1 MARSRQQQPQRP
13 WSAPGFGG
21 AGRFT
26 RRRLM
31 VVAGQG
37 SIAAAIVTACGGGG
51 ESGGSGSNGG
61 SSSGNTTGI
70 SSGTVAPPSSPP
82 QAGGTFRVPMAVP
95 LANLDIHKTNSGSI
109 FWDWVG
115 NYLVRFDVKQAAQ
128 GNVGMVEPD
137 LAAAMPELPD
147 PTTFVFKLNPQA
159 KWQQRAP
166 VNGRT
171 IHAEDIKYSFE
182 DVMDAKTASPRA
194 GNYATVDRI
203 ETPDPLTVIFRM
215 KAPKPDLL
223 PTMADQYDL
232 IYPREWAA
240 NKPPLAT
247 NAAEVVGTGPYEL
260 MSFGQ
265 DKGWRLER
273 RKDGYWK
280 PETAWLDAAEY
291 TVLPDGEAQVAGLLS
306 GQFDFILGQSVLVD
320 KKDDL
325 ERAGITVRQT
335 LNASRASV
343 NVNHKLAPFSDP
355 RVRLALSRVVNRK
368 QAFDLAFAG
377 AGKPG
382 TVISPSLSS
391 WLLPEAE
398 LSKLPGYLPD
408 RNTDINEAKKLMV
421 AAGVN
426 EGFEVTYDTL
436 VGTIL
441 EMDTVLVPMF
451 RQIGLNVKLRDVGP
465 GGALAILQRYAAPD
479 FQMGGFAGTSGPYPD
494 VQLILFNYSDRKL
507 GTRNYSNFSHPRAD
521 ELMIKQS
528 QTFDTNERKGM
539 VHEIQRIMANEP
551 GPVWIG
557 STATVWAFSKA
568 VQGYTPVNATSGF
581 QIPHNVWLKK

>member
-1 MARSRQQQPQRP
+1 MARSRQH
-13 WSAPGFGG
+13 GL
-21 AGRFT
+21 GRFG
-26 RRRLM
+26 RRRLL
-31 VVAGQG
+31 AASGQG
-37 SIAAAIVTACGGGG
+37 GIAAAILAACGGGG
-51 ESGGSGSNGG
+51 DSGSSSSGSSSSGGS
-61 SSSGNTTGI
+61 TGI
-70 SSGTVAPPSSPP
+70 TNAPVATPDSPP

-166 VNGRT
+166 ANGRT
-171 IHAEDIKYSFE
+171 VHAEDIKYSFE
-182 DVMDAKTASPRA
+182 DVMDPKTASPRA

-203 ETPDPLTVIFRM
+203 ETPDPLTVVFKM

-223 PTMADQYDL
+223 PTMADQYDF
-232 IYPREWAA
+232 IFPREWAA

-247 NAAEVVGTGPYEL
+247 NASEVVGTGPYEL
-260 MSFGQ
+260 MSFSQ

-280 PETAWLDAAEY
+280 PNTAWVDAAEY

-306 GQFDFILGQSVLVD
+306 GQFDFIAGQSVLVD
-320 KKDDL
+320 KKQDL

-335 LNASRASV
+335 LNASRNSV
-343 NVNHKLAPFSDP
+343 NIAHNAAPFNDP
-355 RVRLALSRVVNRK
+355 RVRLALSRVVNRA
-368 QAFDLAFAG
+368 QAYDLAFAG
-377 AGKPG
+377 AGKRG
-382 TVISPSLSS
+382 TVISPSLDS

-398 LSKLPGYLPD
+398 LTKLPGYLPNHD
-408 RNTDINEAKKLMV
+408 TDVAEAKKLME
-421 AAGVN
+421 AAGHKD
-426 EGFEVTYDTL
+426 GFDVTYDTL
-436 VGTIL
+436 TGAIL

-451 RQIGLNVKLRDVGP
+451 RQINVNVKLRDVGP
-465 GGALAILQRYAAPD
+465 GGALAILQRYASPD

-494 VQLILFNYSDRKL
+494 VQLILFNYGDRKL
-507 GTRNYSNFSHPRAD
+507 GTRNYSNFNHPRAD
-521 ELMIKQS
+521 ELMLKQS
-528 QTFDTNERKGM
+528 QTFDANERRSM
-539 VHEIQRIMANEP
+539 IHEIQRIMANEP

-557 STATVWAFSKA
+557 SLATVWAFSKT
-568 VQGYTPVNATSGF
+568 VQNYAPVNATSGF